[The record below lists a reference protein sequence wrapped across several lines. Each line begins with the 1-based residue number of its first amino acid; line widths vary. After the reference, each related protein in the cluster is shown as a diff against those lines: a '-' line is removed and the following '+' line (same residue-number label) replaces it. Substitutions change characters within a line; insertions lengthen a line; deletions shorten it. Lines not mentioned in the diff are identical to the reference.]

1 MRDPFI
7 ESIEKLLL
15 RDLAQLEKELEMYP
29 DESSV
34 WKTTGAISNS
44 AGNLTLHLIGNL
56 RYFIGTQLGKTGY
69 ERDRPAEFSSR
80 DVPRATLIESIH
92 VTKTDILQGL
102 AAVDASRL
110 QQRYPEN
117 PFHQQGGTVQHM
129 LMHLCVHLGYHLGQ
143 VNYHR
148 RLVATQKSS

>member
-80 DVPRATLIESIH
+80 DVPRATLIESY
-92 VTKTDILQGL
+92 
-102 AAVDASRL
+102 SRDKN
-110 QQRYPEN
+110 RYP
-117 PFHQQGGTVQHM
+117 PGTRGSRCFQTA
-129 LMHLCVHLGYHLGQ
+129 
-143 VNYHR
+143 
-148 RLVATQKSS
+148 ATVS